1 MKGMGNIQNMLQQA
15 KKMQE
20 KMQQELS
27 EMRGLLPGMSRVKR
41 LE

>member
-1 MKGMGNIQNMLQQA
+1 MRRFSMKGMGNIQNMLKQA

-27 EMRGLLPGMSRVKR
+27 EMKR
-41 LE
+41 